1 MENWKSI
8 RLFCFTL
15 CVVLAAVAWPTIS
28 VYPRLP
34 SYVAVDASDRPCPAD
49 CANLP
54 SCCGMPLHC
63 ASAIG
68 CWVAPVLPATPPA
81 VATKP
86 VLYEPFIAYD
96 EKSSG
101 LLVKPEPLPPKA
113 SA

>member
-1 MENWKSI
+1 
-8 RLFCFTL
+8 
-15 CVVLAAVAWPTIS
+15 
-28 VYPRLP
+28 
-34 SYVAVDASDRPCPAD
+34 
-49 CANLP
+49 
-54 SCCGMPLHC
+54 MPLHC